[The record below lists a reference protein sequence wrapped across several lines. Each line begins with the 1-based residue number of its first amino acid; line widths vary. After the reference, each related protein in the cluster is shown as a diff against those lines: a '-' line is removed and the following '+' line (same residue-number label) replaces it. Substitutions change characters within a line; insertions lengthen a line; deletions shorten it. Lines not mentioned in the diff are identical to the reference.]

1 MVVSDLKNTF
11 TEGFHPSPKPAV
23 AMRSKPRPLETS
35 CGFILLNF
43 DSILLL
49 QYPQGH
55 WSFPKGHVEKTDSDH
70 HSTALR
76 ELTEETGI
84 SEVSID
90 KSWCEKTEYTFVSRG
105 RKTPKQVYWY
115 LAETDEIAVNLSH
128 EHTNYLWL
136 QLDDAE
142 EQITFEQEKNLLRSA
157 RKHLRSSGRNL

>member
-1 MVVSDLKNTF
+1 MVVSDFRNTF
-11 TEGFHPSPKPAV
+11 TEGFHPSPKHAV
-23 AMRSKPRPLETS
+23 AMQSKPGPLETS

-55 WSFPKGHVEKTDSDH
+55 WSFPKGHIEKGDPNH

-90 KSWCEKTEYTFVSRG
+90 NSWSEKTEYTFVKKG
-105 RKTPKQVYWY
+105 RETPKQVFWY
-115 LAETDEIAVNLSH
+115 LAETDELVVTLSH

-136 QLDDAE
+136 QLEEAE
-142 EQITFEQEKNLLRSA
+142 DQITFEQEKALLRSA
-157 RKHLRSSGRNL
+157 RKHLRSSGRSL